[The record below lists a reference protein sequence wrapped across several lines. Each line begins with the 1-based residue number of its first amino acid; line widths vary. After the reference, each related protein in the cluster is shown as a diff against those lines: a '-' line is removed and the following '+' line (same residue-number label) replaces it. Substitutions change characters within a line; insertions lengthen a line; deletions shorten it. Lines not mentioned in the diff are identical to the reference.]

1 MAIPVF
7 MPKLGLTMEEGTV
20 TAWPKAPG
28 ERVEQGEIVLVI
40 ETEKTEAEIEAS
52 ASGWV
57 RHLYA
62 AVGQKLPSG
71 ALLAAL
77 TETPDEPFDSAS
89 FAAQHA
95 GDARKPVDRAAR
107 SGSSS
112 AAGAPG
118 ARDRVIATPRAR
130 RLAHELGVDLA
141 SVRGSGPGGRVT
153 DDDVRS
159 AAAATGEAVRASA
172 EGDLLDLGD
181 GVALEVLVAGSGDD
195 VLLVPGFGSDL
206 SVFAPL
212 VEALARERRVIGVH
226 PRGTGRSTAPDR
238 DRYRPEDGA
247 ADLEAVLART
257 SRAPAHVVAA
267 SLGAAAALELALVA
281 PDRLATLTLVTPFAS
296 ASARLRWVLDTW
308 TELVRRADLELAARA
323 IAPWLFSRRFLADTA
338 RSAAAVRGLARMMA
352 RTPAKALERWARGL
366 EEWPGIHRERLQ
378 RLRTPVLLLRGDDDA
393 LLHGEELDGGSV
405 PGARVEVI
413 AGAGHALTLE
423 APAEVTRAIRGHRL

>member
-1 MAIPVF
+1 
-7 MPKLGLTMEEGTV
+7 
-20 TAWPKAPG
+20 
-28 ERVEQGEIVLVI
+28 
-40 ETEKTEAEIEAS
+40 
-52 ASGWV
+52 
-57 RHLYA
+57 
-62 AVGQKLPSG
+62 
-71 ALLAAL
+71 
-77 TETPDEPFDSAS
+77 
-89 FAAQHA
+89 
-95 GDARKPVDRAAR
+95 
-107 SGSSS
+107 
-112 AAGAPG
+112 
-118 ARDRVIATPRAR
+118 VIATPRAR
-130 RLAHELGVDLA
+130 RLASELGVDLA
-141 SVRGSGPGGRVT
+141 SVPGSGPGGRVT

-159 AAAATGEAVRASA
+159 AAAATGEAVRESA

-212 VEALARERRVIGVH
+212 VEALVRERRVIGVH

-308 TELVRRADLELAARA
+308 TELVRRADLELAAHA

-366 EEWPGIHRERLQ
+366 EGWPGIHRERLQ

-393 LLHGEELDGGSV
+393 LLHGDELDGGAIA
-405 PGARVEVI
+405 GARVEVI

-423 APAEVTRAIRGHRL
+423 APAEVTRAIRGHRPRS